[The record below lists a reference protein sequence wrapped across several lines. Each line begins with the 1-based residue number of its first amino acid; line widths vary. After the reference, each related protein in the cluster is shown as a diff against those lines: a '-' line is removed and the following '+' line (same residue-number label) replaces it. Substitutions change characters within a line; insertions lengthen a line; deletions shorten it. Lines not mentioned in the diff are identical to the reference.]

1 MRRFWGFYQNGSY
14 SVGCN
19 GRTVYIFDKAG
30 KEIARF
36 NDFPYAYSAAFMP
49 GKNIIAVKSTGGVL
63 GFYDLDSL
71 SLLKKIT
78 VTKIGAQD
86 EGFGFSTD
94 GSFFYNI
101 EKPVC
106 STRTQL
112 GIYETNSFTK
122 IHTLFAEDEQM
133 VLDELEIDDETNTCY
148 LLGFIRG
155 INNVFFVAV
164 LDAESQ
170 TIQNIR
176 AIDKNQYDYLS
187 GYKHWEI
194 TGFTEK
200 SFECSW
206 LKYLAPKHIN
216 KTSIKEVYEAFGS

>member
-19 GRTVYIFDKAG
+19 GKTVYIFDKAG

-122 IHTLFAEDEQM
+122 IHT
-133 VLDELEIDDETNTCY
+133 
-148 LLGFIRG
+148 
-155 INNVFFVAV
+155 
-164 LDAESQ
+164 
-170 TIQNIR
+170 
-176 AIDKNQYDYLS
+176 
-187 GYKHWEI
+187 
-194 TGFTEK
+194 
-200 SFECSW
+200 
-206 LKYLAPKHIN
+206 
-216 KTSIKEVYEAFGS
+216 

>member
-19 GRTVYIFDKAG
+19 GKTVYIFDKAG

-94 GSFFYNI
+94 GSFFTTLKSPFVQQEPNLEYMRQTHSQKSTHYLPKMSKWCWMNWKLMTRPTRVI
-101 EKPVC
+101 CWDSSAALTMC
-106 STRTQL
+106 SLLPSWMQKAKRYK
-112 GIYETNSFTK
+112 ISVPSTK
-122 IHTLFAEDEQM
+122 INMIIFRD
-133 VLDELEIDDETNTCY
+133 I
-148 LLGFIRG
+148 
-155 INNVFFVAV
+155 
-164 LDAESQ
+164 
-170 TIQNIR
+170 
-176 AIDKNQYDYLS
+176 
-187 GYKHWEI
+187 
-194 TGFTEK
+194 
-200 SFECSW
+200 
-206 LKYLAPKHIN
+206 
-216 KTSIKEVYEAFGS
+216 SIGK